1 MLAGKNGFAVF
12 AMPVHLALKVELPD
26 AVYLSILIGAF
37 DGKAGL

>member
-12 AMPVHLALKVELPD
+12 AMSVHLALEVELLD
-26 AVYLSILIGAF
+26 ANYLSILIGVF